1 MSHFRRRLFARHQ
14 RGRRRRSRLGQLPLR
29 QQNNLLRG
37 LIARRAR
44 IVHDDRVRALVTARH
59 EAEAKSPS
67 VEAIVTAFLGPLL
80 RRLIWQRSRLAV
92 FGSLASQLDVL
103 HFINARRLALPKAPS
118 RLICRG
124 YMFLICA
131 MVQGMSA
138 TGRIEQL
145 SRGLAARTTSR
156 GRCTNWCRSSARLR
170 ALASPPR

>member
-1 MSHFRRRLFARHQ
+1 MAPLCAPST
-14 RGRRRRSRLGQLPLR
+14 RSPASISPWSIITSAAEQSA
-29 QQNNLLRG
+29 RG

-44 IVHDDRVRALVTARH
+44 IVHDDRVRALETARH
-59 EAEAKSPS
+59 EAGAKSPS

-92 FGSLASQLDVL
+92 YGSLASQLDVL

-118 RLICRG
+118 RFDLSGLHVPHLRHG
-124 YMFLICA
+124 A
-131 MVQGMSA
+131 MSA

-145 SRGLAARTTSR
+145 PRGLAARTTSR